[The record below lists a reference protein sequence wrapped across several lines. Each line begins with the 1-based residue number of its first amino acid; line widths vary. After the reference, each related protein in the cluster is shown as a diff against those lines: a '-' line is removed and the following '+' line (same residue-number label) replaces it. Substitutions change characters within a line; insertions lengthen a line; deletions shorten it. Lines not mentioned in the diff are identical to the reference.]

1 MFKGPFATILETL
14 YGILGEGAY
23 FRGEGLLSEFYG
35 IFRRLFLTPH
45 PLPLVLTII
54 LIPLFKKEDMLS
66 YADFLEK
73 KTYSLTRTADLL

>member
-1 MFKGPFATILETL
+1 MR
-14 YGILGEGAY
+14 GAY
-23 FRGEGLLSEFYG
+23 FRGGGGRLLSKFYG

-45 PLPLVLTII
+45 SLPLVLTII

-73 KTYSLTRTADLL
+73 KRLIR